1 MTQQKYILQETQWK
15 HIKDNKWEVAVLPW
29 GATEPHNYHLP
40 YGTDTLETDYIA
52 YESARIACEK
62 GAKIMILPTIPF
74 GVNTGQID
82 IPFCINM
89 NPGTQ
94 FEVLKDVIESL
105 VNQGIKKLLVLNGHG
120 GNEFKHMIR
129 ELKVSRPE
137 IFITTLDWFN
147 TLNNSD
153 YFDEPG
159 DHAGEMETSIML
171 HIHPDICLPLKEA
184 GDGRSSNFKLKG
196 IKEGWVWAPRKW
208 KKISKDTG
216 VGNPSKATAERGKKF
231 LNDLTEK
238 IASYLIELD
247 KADIN
252 NLYDHNN

>member
-1 MTQQKYILQETQWK
+1 MKKLPYILQNTQWK
-15 HIKDNKWEVAVLPW
+15 NVKDKNWKVAILPW

-52 YESARIACEK
+52 AESAWIAWEQ
-62 GAKIMILPTIPF
+62 GAKIMVLPTIPF

-82 IPFCINM
+82 LPFCINM

-94 FEVLKDVIESL
+94 FEVLKDIVKSL
-105 VNQGIKKLLVLNGHG
+105 VTQGIKKVLILNGHG
-120 GNEFKHMIR
+120 GNEFRHMIR
-129 ELKVSRPE
+129 ELKTSQPE
-137 IFITTLDWFN
+137 IFISTLDWYK
-147 TLNNSD
+147 TLDNSK

-171 HIHPDICLPLKEA
+171 HIKPDLCLPIQVA
-184 GDGRSSNFKLKG
+184 GDGKAGNFNLTG
-196 IKEGWVWAPRKW
+196 IKEGWVWAPREW

-216 VGNPSKATAERGKKF
+216 VGNPLKATAEKGKRF

-238 IASYLIELD
+238 IASFLVELD
-247 KADIN
+247 KSDPD
-252 NLYDHNN
+252 NLYDYK